1 MESSTGGSAA
11 GETSAEDTLTA
22 AVARHGIT
30 LTDRQMAG
38 IEAYVRQLWDWN
50 SRLNLT
56 RHTDYER
63 FVTRDLVDSL
73 ELAKLLQGGE
83 KVLDFGSGGGVP
95 GLVVALLRDD
105 VEVTLCESVGKKA
118 RALEAMVAALRD
130 HLPVQRPKIYVQ
142 SRRVE
147 EVLRNRRFDVVMAR
161 AVGPLPDILRWL
173 KDRWPSIGR
182 LLLIKGPKWPDER
195 AAARH
200 RGQMHDLQLRV
211 AATYPLADTGSDSVI
226 LKLERAV
233 TPEAPVE

>member
-1 MESSTGGSAA
+1 MEFQT
-11 GETSAEDTLTA
+11 EDTLAA
-22 AVARHGIT
+22 AVARHGIE
-30 LTDRQMAG
+30 LTGEQLASVN
-38 IEAYVRQLWDWN
+38 AYVRQLWDWN

-63 FVTRDLVDSL
+63 FVSRDLVDSL
-73 ELAKLLQGGE
+73 QLARLLQPGE
-83 KVLDFGSGGGVP
+83 RVLDFGSGGGVP
-95 GLVVALLRDD
+95 GLVVALLRPD

-118 RALEAMVAALRD
+118 RALEAIIAALSDYWPPARRRID
-130 HLPVQRPKIYVQ
+130 VQ

-173 KDRWPSIGR
+173 QDRWRSIGR

-200 RGQMHDLQLRV
+200 RGQLHGLALRV
-211 AATYPLADTGSDSVI
+211 AATYPLADTGSESVI
-226 LKLERAV
+226 LKLQ
-233 TPEAPVE
+233 PEASPNGPADSPTEDEG